1 MYHCYPLPLLKTRT
15 LRLDLKT
22 TTSPASGHRA
32 KWWHTSI
39 RPSCCEKASIY
50 PVWTYCDD
58 SDRVAKAR
66 IIILRNQK
74 EVPHLLSPG
83 RALTTTVHH
92 FSSDSWFL
100 QQQNKFS
107 PLPHPPLDLKL
118 SISLCWHRAHAQ
130 QFTLLSSVFN
140 SAHYHLRNYPRKAN
154 WPAPSSESG
163 GFSSEILHTDMNR
176 FLSNLLTGTHS
187 WARRSIIGPGEWNM
201 MVTGAG
207 GGEGGVSKVIRWL
220 SWGHR

>member
-1 MYHCYPLPLLKTRT
+1 MIQIGLQRPVLLFWEIKRKYLICYL
-15 LRLDLKT
+15 
-22 TTSPASGHRA
+22 
-32 KWWHTSI
+32 
-39 RPSCCEKASIY
+39 
-50 PVWTYCDD
+50 
-58 SDRVAKAR
+58 
-66 IIILRNQK
+66 Q
-74 EVPHLLSPG
+74 G
-83 RALTTTVHH
+83 RALTTIVHH

-107 PLPHPPLDLKL
+107 PLPHPPPDLKL
-118 SISLCWHRAHAQ
+118 SISLCWPRAHAQ

-154 WPAPSSESG
+154 WPAPTSESG

-207 GGEGGVSKVIRWL
+207 GGGRVEWGKLSGDFHEATDRKDIR
-220 SWGHR
+220 